1 MRRSSAG
8 FTRLRRNASAASAQW
23 RAATPGGRKPRVTLC
38 GNVCGA
44 IMVANALIDTGAIL
58 ALLDATDRWHAVCVE
73 SFRQL
78 RLPLLTTEGVLT
90 ELFHLVGD
98 SRHEMESAWKLL
110 RSGAI
115 ELAAITHAE
124 LPQIHA
130 LMSRYWDRP
139 MDFAD
144 ATLVHLAK
152 RESLSTIFTV
162 DHADFETYRIDGRKR
177 FRVLPAT
184 SMG

>member
-1 MRRSSAG
+1 
-8 FTRLRRNASAASAQW
+8 
-23 RAATPGGRKPRVTLC
+23 
-38 GNVCGA
+38 
-44 IMVANALIDTGAIL
+44 MVADALIDTGAIL
-58 ALLDATDRWHAVCVE
+58 AMLDERDPWSRICRETFQDLSA
-73 SFRQL
+73 
-78 RLPLLTTEGVLT
+78 PLLTSQAVLT

-98 SRHEMESAWKLL
+98 DRREMEGAWGFV

-115 ELAAITHAE
+115 KLAEIQHSE
-124 LPQIHA
+124 LPEIHA

-162 DHADFETYRIDGRKR
+162 DHADFETYRIEGRRR
-177 FRVLPAT
+177 FRVLPVERP
-184 SMG
+184 